1 VEFYLSDL
9 TLHLTE
15 ECNLDCRYCFQ
26 KKQSRSLGFTRIRKA
41 LDFFQDAFQP
51 GGFIGFYGGE
61 PLLEFETICRTVAYI
76 HDHPALRRRK
86 LRYSLSTNGS
96 LLTDEILRFLNANKF
111 RVNLSHDGTVQETT
125 RPSRMNPLILEKL
138 DRMIKLRNI
147 ELETNSVFVP
157 DTAGELFHSARF
169 LVERGVNNCHLSYSI
184 IHPWDSVSL
193 KRLRE
198 QVEELRKFLL
208 WHYRRHHVIP
218 IGNFQ
223 ERPLQAMFGCAAGQ
237 ERLALAADGRLWGC
251 RFFADYFAGRSSHP
265 EIGKYGFGD
274 IQGFMKSFQEVYSGI
289 IDNYRRLLQENFS
302 SEQKPCRKCSRLL
315 YCRACPATAAFCT
328 GKIGKIPAWIC
339 DIKKI
344 WLGELRKFWA
354 EAGSS

>member
-1 VEFYLSDL
+1 
-9 TLHLTE
+9 
-15 ECNLDCRYCFQ
+15 
-26 KKQSRSLGFTRIRKA
+26 
-41 LDFFQDAFQP
+41 
-51 GGFIGFYGGE
+51 
-61 PLLEFETICRTVAYI
+61 VAYI
-76 HDHPALRRRK
+76 RNHSTLRRRK

-111 RVNLSHDGTVQETT
+111 RVNLSHDGTAQGTT
-125 RPSRMNPLILEKL
+125 RPSRKNSLILENL
-138 DRMIKLRNI
+138 DRMIKLKNI

-157 DTAGELFHSARF
+157 ATAGELFQSARF
-169 LVERGVNNCHLSYSI
+169 LLERGVNDCHLNYSI

-208 WHYRRHHVIP
+208 WHYRRHYAIP

-223 ERPLQAMFGCAAGQ
+223 ERPLQAMFWCAAGQ

-251 RFFADYFAGRSSHP
+251 RFFADYFASSSSHS

-274 IQGFMKSFQEVYSGI
+274 MREFVKNPREDHSAVLNNYRELIQGRFH
-289 IDNYRRLLQENFS
+289 
-302 SEQKPCRKCSRLL
+302 SEQKPCRRCSRLL
-315 YCRACPATAAFCT
+315 YCSACPATAAFCT
-328 GKIGKIPAWIC
+328 GTIGKIPAWIC

-344 WLGELRKFWA
+344 WFYEVRKFWA
-354 EAGSS
+354 AARSS